1 MPLRF
6 ANIEDAKEH
15 AMNIHPI
22 DSLAALKKA
31 LSGSESKRTEHFRE
45 QVMTPLKPIWDHS
58 KHVLGVME
66 EPDDWAMAAAQR
78 FMFFTPLQD
87 RHRGLQALE
96 WLEAERVW
104 PRSLE
109 ALQRAVEALNP
120 AAHGINIPEL
130 HYAFVLANP
139 DGMDARMDSYTGI
152 GNVPGWVLLL
162 AWPTE
167 FNLPRL
173 NAIVTHEFHHVVR
186 FVFEP
191 MFPDFTLGKYLVA
204 EGLAEAFAA
213 SLEGEHKLGRWTT
226 GLPQNT
232 LEAIKPRFRE
242 ALNESDFNVA
252 RAYIF
257 GDWAAA
263 AWGFQAEGIPDF
275 AGYAVGYQM
284 VKSYLART
292 GRTVEQATY
301 TPWQEI
307 VAESQFFQ

>member
-1 MPLRF
+1 
-6 ANIEDAKEH
+6 
-15 AMNIHPI
+15 MNIQPI
-22 DSLAALKKA
+22 DSLTALKEA
-31 LSGSESKRTEHFRE
+31 LTSSESKRTERFRE
-45 QVMTPLKPIWDHS
+45 QVMAPLKPIWDHS
-58 KHVLGVME
+58 KRFLGLNE
-66 EPDDWAMAAAQR
+66 EPEDWAMTAAQR

-87 RHRGLQALE
+87 RHKGLQALE

-109 ALQRAVEALNP
+109 ALQRAVDALNP
-120 AAHGINIPEL
+120 AAHGVQIPEL
-130 HYAFVLANP
+130 NFAFVLANP
-139 DGMDARMDSYTGI
+139 EGMDARMDSYTGI

-191 MFPDFTLGKYLVA
+191 MFPNFTLGKYLVA

-213 SLEGEHKLGRWTT
+213 SFDGEEKLGRWTT
-226 GLPQNT
+226 GLSAQA

-242 ALNESDFNVA
+242 AINEPDFGIA

-257 GDWAAA
+257 GDWAAQQS
-263 AWGFQAEGIPDF
+263 GFTAQNIPDF
-275 AGYAVGYQM
+275 AGYAMGYQM
-284 VKSYLART
+284 VKHYLDRT
-292 GRTVEQATY
+292 GQTIEQATY